1 MDKYIY
7 KCHNKVLRND
17 KIHLLGVVSA
27 YIASKV
33 YDLIPIQLNNKE
45 KSLKMKMKLLLK
57 FNMLKSVEKIQEI
70 YQYNDFSLENNNN
83 FKKQQKI
90 YNKTK

>member
-57 FNMLKSVEKIQEI
+57 FNMLKSVEKMQEI
-70 YQYNDFSLENNNN
+70 YQFHIVIFL
-83 FKKQQKI
+83 
-90 YNKTK
+90 